1 MQRTMTNLNVRV
13 DKNEKETAMI
23 RLKSIGMDMSTAV
36 GLFIRQIN
44 IQPEFPL
51 KLYIEPL
58 FAQSVYNEL
67 DKADEERASGTADYT
82 PAQHLHAKA
91 KERYGV

>member
-1 MQRTMTNLNVRV
+1 MQRIMTNLNVRV

-23 RLKSIGMDMSTAV
+23 RLKSMGMDMSTAV

-51 KLYIEPL
+51 KLYFEPL
-58 FAQSVYNEL
+58 FAQSVYDEL
-67 DKADEERASGTADYT
+67 DKADEARALGNAVYT
-82 PAQHLHAKA
+82 PAENLHIKA
-91 KERYGV
+91 REKYEV